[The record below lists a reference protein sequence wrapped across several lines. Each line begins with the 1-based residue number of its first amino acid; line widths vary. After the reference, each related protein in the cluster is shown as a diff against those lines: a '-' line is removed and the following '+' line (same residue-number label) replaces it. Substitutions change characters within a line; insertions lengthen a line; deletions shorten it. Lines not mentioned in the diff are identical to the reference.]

1 MTDREGIQPRPVAPE
16 DVAEIRGWDRRFD
29 GADRIAANLLE
40 ILDEA
45 GLIAHGQSARQ
56 G

>member
-1 MTDREGIQPRPVAPE
+1 MDKPDFVPDDVWA
-16 DVAEIRGWDRRFD
+16 DVVAEIRGWDRRFD
-29 GADRIAANLLE
+29 GADSIAANLLE